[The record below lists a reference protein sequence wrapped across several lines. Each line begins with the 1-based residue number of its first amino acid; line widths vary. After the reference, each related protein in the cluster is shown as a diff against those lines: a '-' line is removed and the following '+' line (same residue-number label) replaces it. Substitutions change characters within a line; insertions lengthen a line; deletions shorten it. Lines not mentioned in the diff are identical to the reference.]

1 MEIHSFLYNIY
12 HIVIF
17 LQHAKCNDRT
27 VISLSTRIKFP
38 KTGAL
43 ITFENS
49 DFHWSLSRWKQ
60 LKHAM
65 VVFHFLTRNTRD
77 TNEIFVSAAR
87 RKNDST
93 PLFFWGMKY
102 LLSGCTCSLE
112 LTKFTTFIN
121 KTYEEK
127 RIQIRPEKSFFTTNY
142 YAFWALKHIKLKS
155 VVSYLCSLADVTK
168 GLKLCVQK
176 KSMYISRQF
185 LNSFDISVFTNLAWR
200 NKFYL
205 ILSVFCYFF

>member
-12 HIVIF
+12 DIVIF
-17 LQHAKCNDRT
+17 VHHAKCNDRT

-87 RKNDST
+87 RENDST

-112 LTKFTTFIN
+112 LTKFTKFIN

-127 RIQIRPEKSFFTTNY
+127 KNTNKTRKVIFHYKLLCLLSPEAHKTKICCFISLLFGWRDEGTQ
-142 YAFWALKHIKLKS
+142 ALR
-155 VVSYLCSLADVTK
+155 TK
-168 GLKLCVQK
+168 K
-176 KSMYISRQF
+176 KY
-185 LNSFDISVFTNLAWR
+185 V
-200 NKFYL
+200 Y
-205 ILSVFCYFF
+205 